1 MLRVV
6 AWTIGASLL
15 LGGLAGIPK
24 LMAQSA
30 YNSNVQGTIF
40 DNRGAVIPG
49 AKVTLRNM
57 DLGVE
62 QAATSNGAGIYRF
75 SSVAPGSYQVSVQA
89 PGFAKSVTAVTVTA
103 DMTAGVDVKLEL
115 ATAITQVT
123 VTGQA
128 PALNPEETR
137 TQFTLSSNEMQQL
150 PLENHSTLGI
160 LKAAPGVV
168 GILEQT
174 NDITIGEGGGGFGD
188 VEANGRPS
196 SSNLFLL
203 DGLSIMDQGSGY
215 GLPQFTPNTDMLDQ
229 VSLQTTNFS
238 VVNGGTSSLQVDYL
252 SKSGTNRIHGDLDYM
267 YSGQSMEAV
276 PTLSTPSPPYRRTWV
291 LGSIGG
297 PIRKDRTF
305 IFGSYENVVNL
316 NSASSAGNTDLNP
329 AFIAWALTA
338 FPNSIN
344 LTHTYGNPAFPI
356 DFSRFLNPVYSNTG
370 QDLYG
375 ATNLGSG
382 TAGQPGYVAPSG
394 CGTPSTHNIP
404 CSLPTTITG
413 YFNQA
418 PYVKGIQFNGRL
430 DQYFNNAKDRVYLNF
445 FRMDQNSN
453 ALAYRDA
460 MEQYSPS
467 QAKYVGAGYTH
478 VFTPT
483 VLNQFNFAFTREWD
497 IFGGGSQ
504 QYATVPYE
512 NLICC
517 TPFLIF
523 STFFGPTGD
532 RYQGYA
538 YRDAVSWVHGK
549 HSATFGFQAQH
560 LNYWQDRAGIYS
572 RPFFPFFCCDLLSY
586 FSDPSAGYSLYTIS
600 AQTGKWQGQYYGAQV
615 NQFAAYAQDSWKIRP
630 NLTLTYGIRWEDYGN
645 PSNWGRDSSPYAD
658 VFLGT
663 GSSFATQISNAYTKL
678 VSNAFNQA
686 EGLNLMPR
694 VGVAWSP
701 SNHKNWNVR
710 GGFGFYEDS
719 MNLSG
724 ITANLPTQPP
734 SRLSTY
740 SNTSPANM
748 YGNDPSAP
756 PFGFNYPTFTI
767 KGFDSRGGAIGY
779 SANINGVNP
788 NLVPQ
793 KTAIYNVTVER
804 ELPDRVVVGVSYL
817 GSKSWDQWFGAGNAA
832 GSNLGWNIVPGQ
844 QLNGGSATGMTTE
857 WGDIN
862 ETMNL
867 LSSNYNAL
875 LVTATHQGGHFTWR
889 ASYTYARTLGQ
900 DALGNALPNPYEY
913 AQDYGP
919 LSIDIPQSLSLSGVY
934 QLPHPAGKVLNA
946 LLGGW
951 SLGSMIVA
959 QEGGPFSVYTTST
972 TFNPGSGQGLGSGSG
987 DFLADGGD
995 TSLPNVA
1002 AHTQTKGFTRAQLE
1016 YAPLKNG
1023 IWGSTASNYSSAFSI
1038 PAGYGT
1044 TPVEGNEGPN
1054 MFRNPGYFSVDG
1066 NVNKAIALPWIRGE
1080 SSKLNFSVECF
1091 NLFNRPNLGSINNNF
1106 NGSNVGLVTTA
1117 FQPRTFELRARFE
1130 F

>member
-1 MLRVV
+1 MRAVGTV
-6 AWTIGASLL
+6 WAFVLL
-15 LGGLAGIPK
+15 AGLSGIPK
-24 LMAQSA
+24 LLAQSA
-30 YNSNVQGTIF
+30 FNSNVQGTIF
-40 DNRGAVIPG
+40 DNNQAVIPG
-49 AKVTLRNM
+49 AKVALH
-57 DLGVE
+57 DIALGVE
-62 QAATSNGAGIYRF
+62 QNATTNNAGIYRF
-75 SSVAPGSYQVSVQA
+75 NSIAPGLYEVIVQA
-89 PGFAKSVTAVTVTA
+89 PGFARSVTRVTVTA
-103 DMTAGVDVKLEL
+103 DATAGVDVTLQL

-123 VTGQA
+123 VKGEA
-128 PALNPEETR
+128 AALNPEETR
-137 TQFTLSSNEMQQL
+137 TQFTLSSDEMQQL

-252 SKSGTNRIHGDLDYM
+252 SKSGTNRLHGDLDYM

-291 LGSIGG
+291 LGSLGG
-297 PIRKDRTF
+297 PVRKDRTF
-305 IFGSYENVVNL
+305 LFGSYENVVNL
-316 NSASSAGNTDLNP
+316 NSASSAGNVDLNP
-329 AFIAWALTA
+329 AFVNWALTA

-356 DFSRFLNPVYSNTG
+356 DFTRFLQPVYSNTG

-375 ATNLGSG
+375 PQNAAANT
-382 TAGQPGYVAPSG
+382 G
-394 CGTPSTHNIP
+394 CGTPSTENIP

-418 PYVKGIQFNGRL
+418 PYVKGIQFNGRM
-430 DQYFNNAKDRVYLNF
+430 DQYFNNARDRVYLNF
-445 FRMDQNSN
+445 FRMDQQSN

-467 QAKYVGAGYTH
+467 QAKYAGIGYTH
-478 VFTPT
+478 VFTPA

-538 YRDAVSWVHGK
+538 YRDAISWVHGK

-572 RPFFPFFCCDLLSY
+572 RPFFPFFCCDLLGY
-586 FSDPSAGYSLYTIS
+586 FKDPSAGYSLYTIS

-615 NQFAAYAQDSWKIRP
+615 NQIAAYAQDSWKIRP

-645 PSNWGRDSSPYAD
+645 PDNWGRDSSPYAD
-658 VFLGT
+658 VFLGPPEA
-663 GSSFATQISNAYTKL
+663 SFSDRIANSYTQL
-678 VSNAFNQA
+678 VKRAFNQA
-686 EGLNLMPR
+686 EGLNFMPR
-694 VGVAWSP
+694 MGIAWSP
-701 SNHKNWNVR
+701 SNHKTWNVR
-710 GGFGFYEDS
+710 GGIGFYEDS

-740 SNTSPANM
+740 STTSPANM
-748 YGNDPSAP
+748 YGNNPSAP

-779 SANINGVNP
+779 SANVNGVNP

-793 KTAIYNVTVER
+793 KTAIYNIAVEH

-832 GSNLGWNIVPGQ
+832 GGNLGWNIVPGQ
-844 QLNGGSATGMTTE
+844 LLNGGSATGLTTE

-867 LSSNYNAL
+867 LTSNYNAL
-875 LVTATHQGGHFTWR
+875 LVTATHQGGHFNWR
-889 ASYTYARTLGQ
+889 ASYTYSRTLGQ
-900 DALGNALPNPYEY
+900 DALGNLLPNPYEY
-913 AQDYGP
+913 KQDYGP
-919 LSIDIPQSLSLSGVY
+919 LSFDIPQALSLSGVY
-934 QLPHPAGKVLNA
+934 QLPHPDSKVLKA
-946 LLGGW
+946 ILGNW

-959 QEGGPFSVYTTST
+959 QAGNPFSVYNSANE
-972 TFNPGSGQGLGSGSG
+972 FNPGSGQSLASSSNY
-987 DFLADGGD
+987 LADGGD
-995 TSLPNVA
+995 TSLPDVLPGV
-1002 AHTQTKGFTRAQLE
+1002 QTKGFSRAELE
-1016 YAPLKNG
+1016 YAPNKNG
-1023 IWGSTASNYSSAFSI
+1023 LFGNPTNPTAALAI
-1038 PAGYGT
+1038 PSGYGT
-1044 TPVEGNEGPN
+1044 VPVEGNESPN

-1066 NVNKAIALPWIRGE
+1066 NVNKAIPFPWFKGE
-1080 SSKLNFSVECF
+1080 SAKLNLSVECF
-1091 NLFNRPNLGSINNNF
+1091 NLFNRPNLGPVNNQL
-1106 NGSNVGLVTTA
+1106 NGSNFGLVTTA
-1117 FQPRTFELRARFE
+1117 YQPRTFELRARFE

>member
-1 MLRVV
+1 MKGRLWMQRGT
-6 AWTIGASLL
+6 AWMVGAALL
-15 LGGLAGIPK
+15 LAGLAGMPK

-30 YNSNVQGTIF
+30 YNSKVQGTVA
-40 DNRGAVIPG
+40 DNRGAVIPD
-49 AKVTLRNM
+49 AVVTLTNL
-57 DLGVE
+57 DLGVD
-62 QAATSNGAGIYRF
+62 QRVRSNSAGIYRF
-75 SSVAPGSYQVSVQA
+75 TSIAPGSYEVAVEA
-89 PGFAKSVTAVTVTA
+89 PGFAKSVTKVVLTA
-103 DMTAGVDVKLEL
+103 DSTVGVDVTLQL
-115 ATAITQVT
+115 ATTKTEVT

-128 PALNPEETR
+128 QALNPEETR
-137 TQFTLSSNEMQQL
+137 TQFTISSDEMQQL
-150 PLENHSTLGI
+150 PLQNHSTLGI

-229 VSLQTTNFS
+229 VSLQTTNYS
-238 VVNGGTSSLQVDYL
+238 VENGGTTSLQVDYV
-252 SKSGTNRIHGDLDYM
+252 SKSGTNRLHGDLDYM

-276 PTLSTPSPPYRRTWV
+276 PTLSTASPPYRRSWL
-291 LGSIGG
+291 LGSLGG

-370 QDLYG
+370 QQLYG
-375 ATNLGSG
+375 AQNA
-382 TAGQPGYVAPSG
+382 TANTG

-418 PYVKGIQFNGRL
+418 PYVKGIQMNGRF
-430 DQYFNNAKDRVYLNF
+430 DQYFNNARDRVYLNF

-483 VLNQFNFAFTREWD
+483 LLNQFNFAFTRQWD

-532 RYQGYA
+532 RYQGFS
-538 YRDAVSWVHGK
+538 YRDTLSWVHGK
-549 HSATFGFQAQH
+549 HNVSFGFQAEH

-615 NQFAAYAQDSWKIRP
+615 NQWGAYVQDSWKVRP
-630 NLTLTYGIRWEDYGN
+630 NLTLTLGLRWDDYGN
-645 PSNWGRDSSPYAD
+645 PSNWGRDSGPYAG
-658 VFLGT
+658 VFLGS
-663 GSSFATQISNAYTKL
+663 GSTLTQQVSNAYTKL
-678 VSNAFNQA
+678 VPNAFNQA
-686 EGLNLMPR
+686 QALNFMPR
-694 VGVAWSP
+694 LGIAWSP
-701 SNHKNWNVR
+701 SGHKTWSIR
-710 GGFGFYEDS
+710 GGVGLYEDS

-740 SNTSPANM
+740 STTGPANM
-748 YGNDPSAP
+748 YGNNPSAP

-767 KGFDSRGGAIGY
+767 NGFDSRGGAIGY
-779 SANINGVNP
+779 AANINGVDP
-788 NLVPQ
+788 NLAPQ
-793 KTAIYNVTVER
+793 KTAIFNIAVER
-804 ELPDRVVVGVSYL
+804 EMPGRVVLGISYM
-817 GSKSWDQWFGAGNAA
+817 GSRSWDQYFGAGNAA

-844 QLNGGSATGMTTE
+844 QLNGGTATGLTTE
-857 WGDIN
+857 WGAIDQ
-862 ETMNL
+862 TRAL

-875 LVTATHQGGHFTWR
+875 LLTATHQGGHFTWR
-889 ASYTYARTLGQ
+889 ASYNYARTFGQ
-900 DALGNALPNPYEY
+900 DALGNVLPNPYEY

-919 LSIDIPQSLSLSGVY
+919 NSIDIPQALSLSGVY
-934 QLPHPAGKVLNA
+934 QLPHPATKVLNA
-946 LLGGW
+946 ILGGW

-959 QEGGPFSVYTTST
+959 QQGNPFTVYSTST
-972 TFNPGSGQGLGSGSG
+972 TYNPGSGQSLGSSG

-995 TSLPNVA
+995 TSLPNVMP
-1002 AHTQTKGFTRAQLE
+1002 HTPVRDFSRDLLE
-1016 YAPLKNG
+1016 YAPNKNG
-1023 IWGSTASNYSSAFSI
+1023 IFGNPANPTAFFSI
-1038 PAGYGT
+1038 PSGYGT
-1044 TPVEGNEGPN
+1044 APVEGNEGPN

-1066 NVNKAIALPWIRGE
+1066 NVNKAVMLPWIRGE
-1080 SSKLNFSVECF
+1080 SSKLNFSIECF
-1091 NLFNRPNLGSINNNF
+1091 NLFNRPNLGPVNNQLNAANF
-1106 NGSNVGLVTTA
+1106 GLVTTA